1 MDLWW
6 FKNIIMFVLQ
16 ALRSLE
22 GNEAQVCFFIIQ
34 LLLLKPSDFRNRV
47 RDFVNDV
54 SGRWWNVNHQQP

>member
-1 MDLWW
+1 MCDVMCAACHTDVL
-6 FKNIIMFVLQ
+6 FVLQ

-54 SGRWWNVNHQQP
+54 SGP